1 MRIDA
6 HQHFWK
12 NDSGRDAWVT
22 EEMSILQRDFFP
34 QDLAAELAAQGID
47 ATVAIQAAQ
56 SEEETVYLLELAA
69 RGFQVLSRCGI

>member
-1 MRIDA
+1 MKIDA

-12 NDSGRDAWVT
+12 NDSGRDAWIT

-34 QDLAAELAAQGID
+34 QDLAAELAANGID
-47 ATVAIQAAQ
+47 VTVAVQAAQ
-56 SEEETVYLLELAA
+56 SVEETGYLLELAV